1 MQRIRKRKSV
11 QQAYLKDVG
20 RRLLNGN
27 NEMCKRFKQHFEGSL
42 NAREETIL
50 SSTARHSIRE
60 IFSSHRTISQE
71 TSQQKPIK
79 TGSRKSGCISLDN
92 LE

>member
-11 QQAYLKDVG
+11 QQAYLKDVD

-27 NEMCKRFKQHFEGSL
+27 NEMCERLKQHFEGSL

-50 SSTARHSIRE
+50 SSTARYSMRE
-60 IFSSHRTISQE
+60 LF
-71 TSQQKPIK
+71 
-79 TGSRKSGCISLDN
+79 
-92 LE
+92 